1 MDGGWWEGTLNGI
14 VGWFP
19 SNYVKEISAS
29 KYCYSSVVRYIG
41 KEFFQHHVK
50 TVNSPS
56 VFVMKVFGAVVRNNW
71 MGSREEP

>member
-29 KYCYSSVVRYIG
+29 KYGYSSAVRYILCQDCEQSFSFCG
-41 KEFFQHHVK
+41 ESFWA
-50 TVNSPS
+50 
-56 VFVMKVFGAVVRNNW
+56 VMYVAVVWNNW
-71 MGSREEP
+71 MGSREER